1 MLLVWL
7 DDLKV
12 RSATG
17 SQYGYSSVRTVM
29 ATAFETEPVMG
40 EQFCLR
46 MGDVRAE
53 FECINVRSAEEL
65 QVAAH
70 DKIVFAKFLFRY

>member
-1 MLLVWL
+1 
-7 DDLKV
+7 
-12 RSATG
+12 
-17 SQYGYSSVRTVM
+17 M